1 MQLFPL
7 HEVRNINKY
16 NDIVLSMKK
25 NGWKGRNIIVLNMG
39 DYLQA
44 ITGSH
49 RIPAAQELDIDIP
62 LHIIDTTDHIVDDN
76 GECIVCQG
84 ECCVIRLIDGDDFD
98 RLEILEKIGDAEGA
112 KIMKE
117 EIKGN
122 IK

>member
-1 MQLFPL
+1 
-7 HEVRNINKY
+7 
-16 NDIVLSMKK
+16 
-25 NGWKGRNIIVLNMG
+25 MG